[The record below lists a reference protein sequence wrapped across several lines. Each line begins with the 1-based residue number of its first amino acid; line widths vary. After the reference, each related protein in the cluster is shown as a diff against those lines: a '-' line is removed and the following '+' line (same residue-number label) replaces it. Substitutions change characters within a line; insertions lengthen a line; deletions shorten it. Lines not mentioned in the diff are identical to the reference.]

1 MNNLR
6 KASGIIFLI
15 SLVLLIDAWFKQK
28 PKSIES
34 APQISK
40 EINDLDRPQISQDL
54 TQNLE
59 QRPEISDVNKTENKF
74 ETYEIENS
82 KVIIEFS
89 SYGAQINKVIF
100 KDYKDRNTK
109 KPLSFLELNENYT
122 FVAQSGFISE
132 SLEPFG

>member
-28 PKSIES
+28 PKINDS
-34 APQISK
+34 APQTIK

-59 QRPEISDVNKTENKF
+59 QRSETSDVNKTENNF
-74 ETYEIENS
+74 ETYEIENN

-89 SYGAQINKVIF
+89 SYGAQINKLFSRTI
-100 KDYKDRNTK
+100 KT
-109 KPLSFLELNENYT
+109 
-122 FVAQSGFISE
+122 
-132 SLEPFG
+132 